1 MKKIAYF
8 LSFLIVFIMIFS
20 CLTGCTT
27 TKERKEFVVV
37 CTVFPVYDWMR
48 NVVGENDNVDIVLLL
63 DDGLDLHNFQ
73 PTMDD
78 MAVMSDCDVFIYV
91 GGESDDWVD
100 DVLTTVKNTK
110 MTTVNL
116 IEVLGDKAREEE
128 EIEGAEDA
136 HEHEHEHEE
145 EETGYD
151 EHVWLSL
158 KNAEIFVKK
167 LADVMAVKDEK
178 NAEKYQRNAAIYNES
193 LSELDAE
200 YEKAVG
206 EANVK
211 TLVFAD
217 RFPFLYLFKDYG
229 LQYFAAFSGCSTEK

>member
-1 MKKIAYF
+1 MKK
-8 LSFLIVFIMIFS
+8 
-20 CLTGCTT
+20 
-27 TKERKEFVVV
+27 K
-37 CTVFPVYDWMR
+37 
-48 NVVGENDNVDIVLLL
+48 
-63 DDGLDLHNFQ
+63 
-73 PTMDD
+73 
-78 MAVMSDCDVFIYV
+78 
-91 GGESDDWVD
+91 
-100 DVLTTVKNTK
+100 
-110 MTTVNL
+110 
-116 IEVLGDKAREEE
+116 
-128 EIEGAEDA
+128 A
-136 HEHEHEHEE
+136 HEEAKGMLFSQERGWCIATTEKMNELKIKYKKLNANYNKLKEKLEKKKEGKHEHEHEE

-217 RFPFLYLFKDYG
+217 R
-229 LQYFAAFSGCSTEK
+229 